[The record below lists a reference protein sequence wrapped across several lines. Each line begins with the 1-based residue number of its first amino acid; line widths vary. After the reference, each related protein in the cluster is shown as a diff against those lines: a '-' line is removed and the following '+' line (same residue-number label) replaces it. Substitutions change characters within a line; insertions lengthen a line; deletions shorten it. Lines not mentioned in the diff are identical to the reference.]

1 MFFRTGKIFLFFL
14 CFLLAGPIASPPFPT
29 ATERVSPR
37 QDQSAADKKATLL
50 KLLGLIP
57 SPRSIDYVQE
67 KTTYQLYPLLTEQR
81 HPKTWN
87 FSDRIANDLE
97 AGYKMLFAVDEDI
110 ADRLGSFDR
119 EAQVL
124 ERAVQAIEEAIL
136 SGQKIF
142 IFGCRE
148 TGRWAKWLEGSLW
161 RPFWKNLQARD
172 KIWEKVGPGVGD
184 AIENRLIGEMPG
196 GDMSLVSPLKGWQD
210 LMITGRLQLEERGIE
225 PGDVVFCISATGET
239 PAVIGTIYEAL
250 DRWTKRYPYEAEKLQ
265 KKLFFFLNNPR
276 EGLLPFDRCRVLLE
290 EPGIVKIDC
299 TTGPQA
305 LAGFT
310 QMQASTVDAF
320 LLAHILQAALDRS
333 LRRFLSDKEMARL
346 GFGKP
351 VVLADKIR
359 EFPDIL
365 RSVTKIVPSLSKI
378 TASAE
383 KTCREGSFVSY
394 LASKGAGTVFNICA
408 EQGPAFHIRPLD
420 TAGTEP
426 RKSQIQVWIP
436 RPNQEDAWRTILG
449 RPFRALPSAF
459 YEKRLDQGGA
469 DPDFLRTAKES
480 LRSSG
485 ENRKLLYDFSFSDQN
500 LRTRGVEKGDLG
512 VLVVISPEEDLL
524 RDEDSYFSK
533 FMRPFLQKGSQMA
546 ILFITEKSEREINKI
561 VRKIPDFDP
570 EGKDIMAIL
579 SMDHGGDPL
588 AINRLIALK
597 IILDAHSAAVMARTG
612 RVVGNTVPVVDTT
625 DLKSIDRATALVL
638 SHVNEILKKPD
649 WVKRHGI
656 QKPISYG
663 ESNAVLFDAIRFME
677 GNGKNPEQE
686 SLVALSIIRIL
697 ESLRLNR
704 AFSLEEAMTILREK
718 NLQRYLRNVASQS
731 Q

>member
-1 MFFRTGKIFLFFL
+1 MLADPITVPI
-14 CFLLAGPIASPPFPT
+14 LLT
-29 ATERVSPR
+29 ATERAAPR

-50 KLLGLIP
+50 RLLGLIP
-57 SPRSIDYVQE
+57 SPRSIDYVHE
-67 KTTYQLYPLLTEQR
+67 KTPYQLHPLLTEQR

-87 FSDRIANDLE
+87 FSDRIADDLE
-97 AGYKMLFAVDEDI
+97 AGYRMLFAVDEDI
-110 ADRLGSFDR
+110 ADRLASFDR

-136 SGQKIF
+136 SGQNIYV
-142 IFGCRE
+142 FGCRE

-161 RPFWKNLQARD
+161 RPFWKNLQTRD
-172 KIWEKVGPGVGD
+172 KIWAKVRPEIGD

-196 GDMSLVSPLKGWQD
+196 GDISLVSPLKGWQD
-210 LMITGRLQLEERGIE
+210 LMLTGRLQFQERGIE
-225 PGDVVFCISATGET
+225 PGDVVFCISASGET

-276 EGLLPFDRCRVLLE
+276 EVLLPFDRCRVLLE

-310 QMQASTVDAF
+310 QMQASTIDAF
-320 LLAHILQAALDRS
+320 LLAHVLQAALDRS

-346 GFGKP
+346 GFGRP

-365 RSVTKIVPSLSKI
+365 RAATKIVPSLSRM

-383 KTCREGSFVSY
+383 KTFRDGGFVSY
-394 LASKGAGTVFNICA
+394 LASRGAGTVFNICA

-420 TAGTEP
+420 TVGTKP
-426 RKSQIQVWIP
+426 RKSRIQVWVP
-436 RPNQEDAWRTILG
+436 QPNQEDAWRTILG
-449 RPFRALPSAF
+449 RPFRTLPSAF
-459 YEKRLDQGGA
+459 YEKRLDQGSA
-469 DPDFLRTAKES
+469 DPDLLRIAQES
-480 LRSSG
+480 LESSA
-485 ENRKLLYDFSFSDQN
+485 EDRKLLYDFSFSDQN
-500 LRTRGVEKGDLG
+500 LRTKGPEKGDLG

-524 RDEDSYFSK
+524 TDKDSYFSE
-533 FMRPFLQKGSQMA
+533 FMSQFLRKGCQMA
-546 ILFITEKSEREINKI
+546 ILFITENSDREINKI

-570 EGKDIMAIL
+570 DGKDIMAIL
-579 SMDHGGDPL
+579 SLDPAGDPL
-588 AINRLIALK
+588 AINRLIASK
-597 IILDAHSAAVMARTG
+597 ILLNAHSAAVMARTG
-612 RVVGNTVPVVDTT
+612 RVIGNTVPVLDPA
-625 DLKSIDRATALVL
+625 DLKSIGQATALVL
-638 SHVNEILKKPD
+638 SHVNDVLKKPD

-677 GNGKNPEQE
+677 GNGKQPEQD
-686 SLVALSIIRIL
+686 SSVALSIIRIL

-704 AFSLEEAMTILREK
+704 AFSLEEAMAILRETG
-718 NLQRYLRNVASQS
+718 LQRYLRDVATQS